1 MTNEVSPTN
10 QAGGTQTPLVTKRRK
25 NLGRNLAQSGGG
37 GAVPHITSLPGSP
50 PGSAPR
56 TGSGGYGDLGI
67 RKQNT
72 NISRD
77 APVDRP

>member
-25 NLGRNLAQSGGG
+25 NLGRNQAQSRGR
-37 GAVPHITSLPGSP
+37 GAVPHITSL

-67 RKQNT
+67 RKQKT